1 MMKKISLKLPTSL
14 SQRARRLRRS
24 HFFAFAALL
33 LVLVVGGI
41 TLFATGGT
49 EIAIDGDGGDGPQ
62 FDAHPLSGR
71 RCENNNTRPFAVM
84 LAGDAVTRPL
94 SGISLADVVVE
105 MPVLEGG
112 ITRFMAVFACNE
124 AEEIGSVR
132 SARHD
137 FIPLAAAFDAMYG
150 HWGGSH
156 FALDL
161 LDAGVIDNFN
171 GLTNPGNAYYRKNG
185 IAAPHNGFTS
195 YERLT
200 AAAERLGYRTSYEGP
215 EYPHQ
220 EGEANEETNGATLSI
235 DYGGPFR
242 VSYIYS
248 AQTNRYSRFRGGTPE
263 NDRDTTTQVEAAVVA
278 VLRATSRQVEPSYND
293 VDVTGS
299 GELILFQNG
308 QVVKGRWQK
317 ADTPRESKLFLLDED
332 DEEIELVA
340 GQLWLQYVS
349 PDTDITWNEE
359 VQ

>member
-1 MMKKISLKLPTSL
+1 MKMMKLSIPKSL
-14 SQRARRLRRS
+14 SRRMRHLRRS
-24 HFFAFAALL
+24 HLLLSGGL
-33 LVLVVGGI
+33 LVLLVLAGI
-41 TLFATGGT
+41 ALFATGGT
-49 EIAIDGDGGDGPQ
+49 EIALDGEGGGGPQ

-71 RCENNNTRPFAVM
+71 RCENNDARPFAVM
-84 LAGDAVTRPL
+84 LAGDTVTRPL

-112 ITRFMAVFACNE
+112 ITRFMALFACNE
-124 AEEIGSVR
+124 AEEIGSIR

-137 FIPLAAAFDAMYG
+137 FIPLAAAFDAIYG

-195 YERLT
+195 YERMV
-200 AAAERLGYRTSYEGP
+200 AAAGRLNYRTSYEGP

-220 EGEANEETNGATLSI
+220 EGEANEEANGSTLSI

-263 NDRDTTTQVEAAVVA
+263 NDRLTSTQVEAAVVA

-293 VDVTGS
+293 VDITGS

-308 QVVKGRWQK
+308 EVVRGRWQK

-332 DEEIELVA
+332 GEEIKLVA
-340 GQLWLQYVS
+340 GQLWLQYVA
-349 PDTDITWNEE
+349 PDTEIMWAEDE
-359 VQ
+359 Q